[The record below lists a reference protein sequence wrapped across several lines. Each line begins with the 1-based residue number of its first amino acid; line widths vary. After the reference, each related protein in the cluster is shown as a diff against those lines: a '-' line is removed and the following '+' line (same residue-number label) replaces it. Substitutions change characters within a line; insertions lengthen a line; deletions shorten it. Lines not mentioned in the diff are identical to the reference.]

1 MRLYDVTVE
10 YQKEPIG
17 IDVCPRFSWKL
28 ESQEENTYQKSYEI
42 SVAKEGKSV
51 WSSGRVDN
59 GQSLF
64 VTYEG
69 SAL

>member
-28 ESQEENTYQKSYEI
+28 ESQEENTYQNSY
-42 SVAKEGKSV
+42 
-51 WSSGRVDN
+51 
-59 GQSLF
+59 
-64 VTYEG
+64 
-69 SAL
+69 

>member
-51 WSSGRVDN
+51 WASGRGKTD
-59 GQSLF
+59 SPCL
-64 VTYEG
+64 
-69 SAL
+69 